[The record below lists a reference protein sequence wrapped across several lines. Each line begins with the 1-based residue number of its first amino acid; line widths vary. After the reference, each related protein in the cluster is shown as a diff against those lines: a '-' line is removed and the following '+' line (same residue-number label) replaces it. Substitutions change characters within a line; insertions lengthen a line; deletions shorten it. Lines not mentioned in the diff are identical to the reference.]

1 MSLYCD
7 KHKLNC
13 YKFLLEL
20 NSREEIS
27 RLYFGN
33 ELTLD
38 SEGSWEL
45 DNEVDNIDKAFSLSI
60 SGDRFGVAQSQMQL
74 LMLEEENTRAAV
86 HREAEV
92 RQIVKSI
99 VDLNDIFKE
108 LSHMVADQV
117 SYILMLIMKQL
128 FHIIKPVKCMK
139 SVK

>member
-1 MSLYCD
+1 M
-7 KHKLNC
+7 
-13 YKFLLEL
+13 

-38 SEGSWEL
+38 SEVSWEL
-45 DNEVDNIDKAFSLSI
+45 DNDVDNIDKAFSLSI
-60 SGDRFGVAQSQMQL
+60 GGDKYGVAQSQMQL
-74 LMLEEENTRAAV
+74 LMLEEENTRASM

-117 SYILMLIMKQL
+117 SLKKLILFKLL
-128 FHIIKPVKCMK
+128 LWLSGCSETIK
-139 SVK
+139 